1 MFSVPAAKAS
11 YSFKKSEDTPMKQTP
26 LNSAKLQIIVSMLI
40 FGTIGIFVRHVPLP
54 SSVIALIRGVVG
66 TLFLLLFSRLRKTPV
81 SKEAIR
87 KNLKMLI
94 VSGVFIGFNWILL
107 FEAYRYTTVATATL
121 CYYLAPVFII
131 IASPFLFKEA
141 LPPFKILCVAAAL
154 VGMVLVSGVLDTGFT
169 GSGEWLGIACGV
181 GAAILYASIVLMNK
195 KLTDIDG
202 FDRTIVQLGAAAI
215 SLFPY
220 VLITE
225 RGTAME
231 WAPLTIGLLL
241 ILGIVHTGFAYA
253 MYFGSIKE
261 LPAQTS
267 ALFSYIDPVSAIILS
282 ALFLG
287 ERLTVFSAIGAVLV
301 LGSTLLSEL
310 IPSRKSR

>member
-1 MFSVPAAKAS
+1 
-11 YSFKKSEDTPMKQTP
+11 MKQTA
-26 LNSAKLQIIVSMLI
+26 LNSAKLQIIFSMLI

-66 TLFLLLFSRLRKTPV
+66 TLFLLIFSRLRKTPV
-81 SKEAIR
+81 SKEVIR

-141 LPPFKILCVAAAL
+141 LPPSKILCVAAAL
-154 VGMVLVSGVLDTGFT
+154 VGMVFVSGVLNTGFS
-169 GSGEWLGIACGV
+169 GSGEWLGIVCGV

-202 FDRTIVQLGAAAI
+202 FDRTIVQLAAAAV

-225 RGTAME
+225 RGTSME
-231 WAPLTIGLLL
+231 WAPLSIGLLL
-241 ILGIVHTGFAYA
+241 ILGIVHTGFAYV

-310 IPSRKSR
+310 IPPRTSK

>member
-1 MFSVPAAKAS
+1 
-11 YSFKKSEDTPMKQTP
+11 MKQTA
-26 LNSAKLQIIVSMLI
+26 LNSAKLQIIFSMLI

-66 TLFLLLFSRLRKTPV
+66 TLFLLIFSRLRKTPV
-81 SKEAIR
+81 SKEVIR

-141 LPPFKILCVAAAL
+141 LPPSKILCVAAAL
-154 VGMVLVSGVLDTGFT
+154 VGMVFVSGVLNTGFS
-169 GSGEWLGIACGV
+169 GSGEWLGIVCGV

-202 FDRTIVQLGAAAI
+202 FDRTIVQLAAAAV

-225 RGTAME
+225 RGTSME
-231 WAPLTIGLLL
+231 WAPLSIGLLL

-310 IPSRKSR
+310 IPSRTSK

>member
-1 MFSVPAAKAS
+1 
-11 YSFKKSEDTPMKQTP
+11 MKQNTF
-26 LNSAKLQIIVSMLI
+26 NSAKIQIILSMLI

-66 TLFLLLFSRLRKTPV
+66 TLFLLIFSRFRKTPV
-81 SKEAIR
+81 SKTAIR
-87 KNLKMLI
+87 KNLSMLV

-121 CYYLAPVFII
+121 CYYLAPVFVI
-131 IASPFLFKEA
+131 IASPFLFRES
-141 LPPFKILCVAAAL
+141 LPPLKILCVAVAL
-154 VGMVLVSGVLDTGFT
+154 IGMVFVSGVLDAGFAV
-169 GSGEWLGIACGV
+169 SDEWLGIVCGV

-202 FDRTIVQLGAAAI
+202 FDRTIVQLGAAAL
-215 SLFPY
+215 SLLPY

-225 RGTAME
+225 RGTPME
-231 WAPLTIGLLL
+231 WAPLSVGLLL

-287 ERLTVFSAIGAVLV
+287 EQLTVLSTIGAVLV

-310 IPSRKSR
+310 LPSRKSR

>member
-1 MFSVPAAKAS
+1 
-11 YSFKKSEDTPMKQTP
+11 MKQTS
-26 LNSAKLQIIVSMLI
+26 LNSAKLQIIFAMLI

-54 SSVIALIRGVVG
+54 SSVIALVRGIVG
-66 TLFLLLFSRLRKTPV
+66 TLFLLIFSRLRKTPV

-94 VSGVFIGFNWILL
+94 ISGVFIGFNWILL

-141 LPPFKILCVAAAL
+141 LPPVKILCVAVAL
-154 VGMVLVSGVLDTGFT
+154 VGMVFVSGVLNAGFS
-169 GSGEWLGIACGV
+169 GSSEWLGIVCGV

-202 FDRTIVQLGAAAI
+202 FDRTVVQLAAAAI
-215 SLFPY
+215 SLLPY

-225 RGTAME
+225 RGTPME
-231 WAPLTIGLLL
+231 WAPLSIGLLL

-287 ERLTVFSAIGAVLV
+287 ERLTAFSAIGAVLV
-301 LGSTLLSEL
+301 LGSTLLSEI
-310 IPSRKSR
+310 IPTRTAK